1 MVPSGNGKC
10 AEEIQEE
17 VGQAAF
23 HNWTKDLIPL
33 EVQTSRRGLLGET
46 KQRKW
51 FSDFSRAVPNKVKC
65 LKLWPSPSVQFWQF
79 VDKKDAISRS
89 VLSEATRSSSSGFS
103 ISFHRKID
111 WISLWQL
118 SKAWIRDPM
127 NMALFLWILCVA
139 ISGAILFMVMT
150 GMLNAVL
157 PRKSQRNSW
166 FEVNNQIIN
175 ALFTLMCLYQHPK
188 RLYHLILLIR
198 WRPEDVLKLRK
209 VYCKDGAYKPNEW
222 VHMMVVVVLLNLN
235 CFAQYALCGLNLGY
249 PRSKRPAIGVAVC
262 ISVAIGA
269 PAFSGIYN
277 MLSPLGR
284 DYEINADQEAQT
296 PENTST
302 PVTPP
307 SQLQLKSLERR
318 YSFALHGNQRIPESD
333 PQWVGGLYDLWD
345 DIALGY
351 LSVFC
356 SCCVFGWN
364 MEKLGFG
371 NMYVHILTFF
381 LFCIAPFFIFN
392 LAAINIDNESVREV
406 LGIAGILLCVFGLL
420 YGGFW
425 RIQMRKRFKLPAY
438 TFCCGKPS
446 VTDCFLWLCC
456 CACALAQE
464 VRTADYYDIVE
475 DTLILKKTWDGD
487 EFPFSPLRRED
498 ALPLYISSPG
508 SVNYNGNLNP
518 THKMRESSTP
528 TRSPSRFAPG
538 SPSSPYR
545 GNASP
550 LEMMGESSAPTRS
563 PGRFAPASPL
573 PLIEEDESL
582 KGSTDPM
589 RPPVSPLIRREPGSM
604 P

>member
-10 AEEIQEE
+10 SNEIQEE
-17 VGQAAF
+17 VGQATSQ
-23 HNWTKDLIPL
+23 NWTKGQIPL
-33 EVQTSRRGLLGET
+33 DIQTSRRGLLEEK
-46 KQRKW
+46 KQKKR
-51 FSDFSRAVPNKVKC
+51 FLGFIRAFPDRAKY
-65 LKLWPSPSVQFWQF
+65 LKLGPSPSAKFWQF
-79 VDKKDAISRS
+79 ADEKDEISRAIPS
-89 VLSEATRSSSSGFS
+89 AADQSPPSSFS
-103 ISFHRKID
+103 ISFVRKIN
-111 WISLWQL
+111 WASLWQL

-127 NMALFLWILCVA
+127 NMALFLWIFCVA

-150 GMLNAVL
+150 GMLDGVL
-157 PRKSQRNSW
+157 PRKSQRDTW
-166 FEVNNQIIN
+166 FEVNNQILN

-188 RLYHLILLIR
+188 RCYHLVLLIR

-222 VHMMVVVVLLNLN
+222 VHMMVVVFLLNLN

-249 PRSKRPAIGVAVC
+249 PRSKRPAIGVALC

-269 PAFSGIYN
+269 PAISGLYN

-284 DYEINADQEAQT
+284 DYEPNVDQEAQT
-296 PENTST
+296 LESTST
-302 PVTPP
+302 SVSKPA
-307 SQLQLKSLERR
+307 QARLKSFERK
-318 YSFALHGNQRIPESD
+318 YSFALQGNQRVPESN

-345 DIALGY
+345 DISLAY

-381 LFCIAPFFIFN
+381 LFCMAPFFIFN
-392 LAAINIDNESVREV
+392 LAAINIDNETVREA
-406 LGIAGILLCVFGLL
+406 LGITGILLCIFGLL

-425 RIQMRKRFKLPAY
+425 RIQMRKRFKLPGY

-456 CACALAQE
+456 CSCALAQE

-475 DTLILKKTWDGD
+475 DSFFLKKASNGD
-487 EFPFSPLRRED
+487 EFPVSPLRRED
-498 ALPLYISSPG
+498 ALPLYITSPSSPYHGNSSPMQKIRESTPTRSPSRFVPG
-508 SVNYNGNLNP
+508 SPNSPYRGNSSPLE
-518 THKMRESSTP
+518 TMRESSTP
-528 TRSPSRFAPG
+528 TRSP
-538 SPSSPYR
+538 
-545 GNASP
+545 
-550 LEMMGESSAPTRS
+550 
-563 PGRFAPASPL
+563 GRFTPGSPL

-582 KGSTDPM
+582 KPSIDPM
-589 RPPVSPLIRREPGSM
+589 KPPVSPLIRRDAGST